1 MVCVVF
7 LVVFSILLRQVHLT
21 GFGDYQLEG
30 IEQRDLVARDNGQRL
45 RGRAGRDAKA
55 AASGADGMVDEAA
68 AVSSAAASAAATPV
82 YAMRVASRPT
92 ADRESLV
99 ALLDLDPFA
108 TQNEQSVITDEEMQA
123 AGASGSAP
131 RSIMFSP
138 ARGPKARGDGAAS
151 SSSAAAAAA
160 MEAEEDDE
168 EEYDDEDGDGDGDD
182 DDDDDDADMGAAM
195 GVRSAASAAA
205 QRSAGRSVSFAAEA
219 GPAARASGWGVAS
232 SADATANEDADFGD
246 GDDED
251 GEDDVGS
258 RKLIEAE
265 KARSLRL
272 LERDEMEFPDEV
284 ETPLDI
290 SARERFARYRGLQN
304 FKTSPWDPYESLP
317 LEYGR
322 IIQFE
327 HFAATAKAVLQ
338 SEESLLRAA
347 LFATGPIA
355 PAAATLSSSSSAAAA
370 AGASDMYDTVIH
382 HLVAFRLFVF
392 GI

>member
-1 MVCVVF
+1 VKVCVCVATSCLWGEVSLVGVF
-7 LVVFSILLRQVHLT
+7 LLSILVRQVHLT
-21 GFGDYQLEG
+21 GYGDYQLEG

-45 RGRAGRDAKA
+45 RGRAGREAKA
-55 AASGADGMVDEAA
+55 AASGLDGMVDEP
-68 AVSSAAASAAATPV
+68 AVASAAAAAATPV

-131 RSIMFSP
+131 RAIMFSP

-151 SSSAAAAAA
+151 SSAAAAAAA
-160 MEAEEDDE
+160 MDDAEDEDEEYDE
-168 EEYDDEDGDGDGDD
+168 EEDGDADD
-182 DDDDDDADMGAAM
+182 DDVDDDADMDAAM
-195 GVRSAASAAA
+195 GVRSAATAAA
-205 QRSAGRSVSFAAEA
+205 QRSAGRSVSFAAEV
-219 GPAARASGWGVAS
+219 GPASRSSGWGMAS
-232 SADATANEDADFGD
+232 SVDATANEDADFAD
-246 GDDED
+246 GDED
-251 GEDDVGS
+251 DGDDVGS

-338 SEESLLRAA
+338 GEESLLRAA
-347 LFATGPIA
+347 LFSTGPSA
-355 PAAATLSSSSSAAAA
+355 PAAATSSTAAAAVA
-370 AGASDMYDTVIH
+370 AGASEM
-382 HLVAFRLFVF
+382 
-392 GI
+392 